1 MVVLSEKQA
10 QICMRT
16 RKKAIPTAVPANVT
30 SGSDSSIAFLS
41 DVNISDDNNRVKKLR
56 GKWESQRIEGA
67 HHNVLFA
74 NAKRGSR
81 CCLFLFY
88 CGLTKTPNGVSL

>member
-1 MVVLSEKQA
+1 
-10 QICMRT
+10 MRT

-56 GKWESQRIEGA
+56 GKWESQRIEEA
-67 HHNVLFA
+67 HDNVDLPTKKRQQMLPLFMLL
-74 NAKRGSR
+74 R
-81 CCLFLFY
+81 FD
-88 CGLTKTPNGVSL
+88 